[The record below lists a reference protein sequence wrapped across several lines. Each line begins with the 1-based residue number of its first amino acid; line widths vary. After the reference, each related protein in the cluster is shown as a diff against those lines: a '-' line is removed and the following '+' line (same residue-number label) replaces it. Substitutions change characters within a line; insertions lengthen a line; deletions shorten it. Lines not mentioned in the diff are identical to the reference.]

1 MHMTVFGTYV
11 PRHTTNLPCRRQP
24 SCPLPVQPYEDPA
37 QPVGISSK
45 TVISITVYNSGFA
58 NPVIEGAWA
67 QEDTNASFLFA
78 LGVSVL

>member
-1 MHMTVFGTYV
+1 MTVFHTYV
-11 PRHTTNLPCRRQP
+11 PRHTINLPSRRQP
-24 SCPLPVQPYEDPA
+24 LCPLPVQPYADLA
-37 QPVGISSK
+37 QPAGISSK
-45 TVISITVYNSGFA
+45 TVISIITNNSGLA